1 MMYVRNYMRISY
13 EFGSLGLSHSRD
25 LPKASYVVEADL
37 PLKRLPAKLLY
48 VCLIKALRGVDC

>member
-1 MMYVRNYMRISY
+1 MRISY
-13 EFGSLGLSHSRD
+13 EFGGFGLSHSRD

-37 PLKRLPAKLLY
+37 PLKRLPVKLLY